1 MKHFYVYF
9 LLFSMY
15 LSFGQVNPNQYD
27 YFVQFN
33 GNQLSKKV
41 SVADVLNHPLISQ
54 YKQGKANL
62 DLDEYIALFKWDQKA
77 TFHGSFTDSLPYYQV
92 TIPIIGR
99 QAFKK
104 FIIEKEKKKLNT
116 DLVEVSAIQDFAQ
129 YSVYTP
135 KGEKAS
141 FAWNENYLVIFEYT
155 KKFKTFP
162 LTSQGYVSVTEPYQ
176 EYDEKISEQN
186 GVINQENDEQ
196 SDVIIEEAPPR
207 YNTSPVI
214 DIDEYEGSHEE
225 YKKEQADFDY
235 RLAEKQRLYIKALFE
250 NGFTVPSSNKINATA
265 DISSWVNY
273 SSVMSSLGSAYN
285 AFSQFSAYNKFL
297 PVEKN
302 IGDMIRGIGLDLY
315 FDNDNAKVE
324 EVIEYSPEM
333 AVAIQKITDRKIN
346 KNLFNYFPAD
356 KPLGYMSYHLNTKAA
371 LETFPSLTAS
381 LFQNPK
387 LVKEDIL
394 LITDLISTIV
404 DEQATS
410 TLLDGDLAMFV
421 YGTKE
426 VEVLT
431 KAYEYGDN
439 YEEIETEKK
448 IKKTIPLFSAAFT
461 STHPTFGDKLI
472 QLGVRKGILIQ
483 QGEYYMI
490 ARTEEYGTIF
500 IKKDK
505 DVVVVT
511 NTFDYFNG
519 GKGSFV
525 SETKKALK
533 KNYMSAKLNLA
544 ELATIYK
551 NEGKMTG
558 VKSEKMERV
567 ANQFNDVTIESP
579 KKLIDNKLIFGFK
592 LSSSKSDKNI
602 ILQTLDLVQEV
613 SK

>member
-15 LSFGQVNPNQYD
+15 LSFGQANSNQYD

-33 GNQLSKKV
+33 GNQLSNKV

-54 YKQGKANL
+54 YKEGKANL
-62 DLDEYIALFKWDQKA
+62 DLAEYTALFKWDQKA

-104 FIIEKEKKKLNT
+104 FIIEKEKNKQNT
-116 DLVEVSAIQDFAQ
+116 DLAEVPAIQDFAQ

-135 KGEKAS
+135 KDGKKS

-155 KKFKTFP
+155 KKLKTFP
-162 LTSQGYVSVTEPYQ
+162 LTSQDSISITEPYQ
-176 EYDEKISEQN
+176 EYDEKN
-186 GVINQENDEQ
+186 NDDQQ
-196 SDVIIEEAPPR
+196 SDVIIEEAPPQH
-207 YNTSPVI
+207 NTSPVI

-235 RLAEKQRLYIKALFE
+235 MLAEKQRLYIKALFE
-250 NGFTVPSSNKINATA
+250 NGFTVPASNKINITA

-273 SSVMSSLGSAYN
+273 SSVMSSLSSTYN
-285 AFSQFSAYNKFL
+285 AFSQFSTYNTFL

-302 IGDMIRGIGLDLY
+302 IGNMIKGIGLDFY
-315 FDNDNAKVE
+315 FDNDNARVE

-333 AVAIQKITDRKIN
+333 AEAIQKITNRKIN
-346 KNLFNYFPAD
+346 KNLFDYFPSD

-410 TLLDGDLAMFV
+410 TLFDGDLAMFA

-426 VEVLT
+426 VEILT
-431 KAYEYGDN
+431 KSYEYGDN
-439 YEEIETEKK
+439 YEEVETEKK

-472 QLGVRKGILIQ
+472 QLGVRKGVLIQ
-483 QGEYYMI
+483 QGEYYQI
-490 ARTEEYGTIF
+490 SGTEEYGTIF

-519 GKGSFV
+519 GKGSFA
-525 SETKKALK
+525 SDTKKVLK

-551 NEGKMTG
+551 KEGKMAD
-558 VKSEKMERV
+558 VKSEKIERV

-579 KKLIDNKLIFGFK
+579 KKLIDNKLVFSFK
-592 LSSSKSDKNI
+592 LNSSKSDKNI